1 MRTIPSWEGGVA
13 FVISMPLWTT
23 WEGGLHEG
31 LPSHHRTP
39 SLGDVLE
46 RIREREGLSFPGR
59 TYKMLKNPCM
69 GLQEETG
76 RRAMTD
82 PQSNV
87 SKIGGPLLNAGL
99 MATNLPGILSPLAG
113 PILSLH
119 RNRDWGL
126 IQATATYSPS
136 TFFCGLSCL
145 LPNLPAFVPTLPLH
159 THQSALSATSPQ
171 EWTRRADQ
179 KPRIQTNKFSSASQS
194 EEMINTGRKILI
206 WNAWAQKWSRFWK
219 VLLWNIHPDLLVKHF
234 YLIKTNKQ
242 AKHNNNKTQMVSQMV
257 PKLKLF
263 FRIKSGLSFGFQ
275 KYGDLGLSWCSTSL
289 RFKKKYP
296 FPYKGFFCTESVVL
310 T

>member
-1 MRTIPSWEGGVA
+1 MALNSRGRYAHYPQLRRWSRFCHLNAAVNHLRRGSPWGAT
-13 FVISMPLWTT
+13 F
-23 WEGGLHEG
+23 
-31 LPSHHRTP
+31 P

-99 MATNLPGILSPLAG
+99 MATNPPGILSPLAG

-136 TFFCGLSCL
+136 TCLSCL

-159 THQSALSATSPQ
+159 THQSVLSATSPQ
-171 EWTRRADQ
+171 EWARKSWPEAMYTNEQIQFCRPKWRDDQYRAKDSHL
-179 KPRIQTNKFSSASQS
+179 KCLSS
-194 EEMINTGRKILI
+194 EMVQILEG
-206 WNAWAQKWSRFWK
+206 
-219 VLLWNIHPDLLVKHF
+219 VTL
-234 YLIKTNKQ
+234 
-242 AKHNNNKTQMVSQMV
+242 
-257 PKLKLF
+257 
-263 FRIKSGLSFGFQ
+263 
-275 KYGDLGLSWCSTSL
+275 
-289 RFKKKYP
+289 KYP
-296 FPYKGFFCTESVVL
+296 PRL
-310 T
+310 TG